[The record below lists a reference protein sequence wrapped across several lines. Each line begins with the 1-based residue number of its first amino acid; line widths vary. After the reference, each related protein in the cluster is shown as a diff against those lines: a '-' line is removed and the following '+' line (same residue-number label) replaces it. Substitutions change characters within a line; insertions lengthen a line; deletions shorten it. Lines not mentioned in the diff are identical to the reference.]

1 MISYPDDAFNRDW
14 QPFMDRNVAEKS
26 HSNVSTSEF
35 WNIPPAKTFATAIT
49 ASQAQTLTV
58 KWPPLP
64 LPDSIYYVA
73 FYFQESRSPGPY
85 SWRVFN
91 VSVNGELFYDSLNVT
106 TTGVSVYS
114 TEWPLEG
121 QVQIVM
127 NPRRDMNV
135 GPLINAGEIFQI
147 LPLGGR
153 TVTRD
158 GKLITFRIN

>member
-1 MISYPDDAFNRDW
+1 
-14 QPFMDRNVAEKS
+14 MDRNVAEKS
-26 HSNVSTSEF
+26 HSNINTSGF

-58 KWPPLP
+58 KWPPFL

-73 FYFQESRSPGPY
+73 FYFQESRSPGPF

-91 VSVNGELFYDSLNVT
+91 VSVNGELFYNSLNVT
-106 TTGVSVYS
+106 TTGASVYS

-121 QVQIVM
+121 QVEIVM
-127 NPRRDMNV
+127 NPQSDMNV

-158 GKLITFRIN
+158 GKLIKFSDSVK